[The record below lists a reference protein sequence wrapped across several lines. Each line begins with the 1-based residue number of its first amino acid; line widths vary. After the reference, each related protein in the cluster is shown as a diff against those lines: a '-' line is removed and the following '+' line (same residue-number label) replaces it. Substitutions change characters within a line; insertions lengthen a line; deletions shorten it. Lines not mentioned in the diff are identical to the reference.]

1 MAKLTDSEVLKYRK
15 DYENQIISKKEIMK
29 QTQMCDKSVRNLLN
43 GTTYTNIKSE
53 VS

>member
-1 MAKLTDSEVLKYRK
+1 MELDKLTDPEVLKYRK
-15 DYENQIISKKEIMK
+15 DYDNEIMK